1 VTLRKVA
8 LTEQLRPTLVD
19 DCHVRYVEHV
29 LCILQWFDFPCWYW
43 HVKCPKRDP
52 CVCAVML
59 LEQRLIKV
67 DDSLAKQHVN
77 SLAFSVLLEAT
88 NAKRIGSSMICAA
101 FVGRILDNKVSLEI
115 VD

>member
-1 VTLRKVA
+1 MLELA
-8 LTEQLRPTLVD
+8 CEMS
-19 DCHVRYVEHV
+19 
-29 LCILQWFDFPCWYW
+29 
-43 HVKCPKRDP
+43 KRDP